1 MLPPFIDEFQEIRG
15 VILGKFQKR
24 PFIQNQ
30 QSWMGVFFRNPGID
44 FSRNRKISFRDYVLA
59 MIQMQSKSLPNEVL
73 DYFGHT
79 VDAPTKSAFIQ
90 QRDKFLPEGWDYL
103 FHSFVTECRSFNT
116 ILHQGY
122 RLLAADGSDVNI
134 SRNPEDEETFIHEG
148 ECGYNAIHVNALYDI
163 LNHTYTDFLEQGK
176 KKLHERQALNSMID
190 RYDDPVPAILMAD
203 RGYESFNVFAH
214 LIWKAM
220 KFVIRMKDISS
231 NGILGA
237 YDLPDGEFDERI
249 ETTLTRRHTKETLS
263 DPNKYTILTPV
274 TDFDYLD
281 TNCRYYDIMFRIVRI
296 QVSENQFI
304 CLATNSRRR
313 LFPSRSESLI
323 PTAVGR
329 RNQFQGT
336 EIHNRSH

>member
-1 MLPPFIDEFQEIRG
+1 MAYIFLHHLKCSFDKCVTDLDTIRY
-15 VILGKFQKR
+15 LYC
-24 PFIQNQ
+24 
-30 QSWMGVFFRNPGID
+30 RNPGIV

-59 MIQMQSKSLPNEVL
+59 MIQMQSKSLPSEVL

-122 RLLAADGSDVNI
+122 RLLATDGSDVNI

-163 LNHTYTDFLEQGK
+163 LNHTYTDFLVQGK